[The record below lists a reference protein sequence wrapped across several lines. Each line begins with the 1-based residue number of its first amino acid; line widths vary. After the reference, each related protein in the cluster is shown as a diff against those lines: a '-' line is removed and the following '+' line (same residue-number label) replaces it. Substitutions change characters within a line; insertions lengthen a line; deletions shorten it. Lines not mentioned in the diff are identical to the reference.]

1 MSWFPRISSCRINQ
15 KLLLPTLHT
24 KQNNRVI
31 CNQKLDYFTKKTT
44 INSKNLISNPFT
56 PQLNSKF
63 FFSSSALKQKENNP
77 DELKKLNFNGAK
89 NVEATKASQAQSDW
103 KIVKELLIYLWP
115 KDSRNL
121 RARVVLSLGLLFT
134 GKILNV
140 YIPISFKAA
149 VDSLNVQ
156 PVLQQSHT
164 VMMVAGAALL
174 AYGGARFGA
183 SLFSELRNAV
193 FGTVAQ
199 TAIRTASRN
208 IFYHLHSLDLNYHL
222 SRQTGGLIRAMD
234 RGAKGINQVLSSMIF
249 HIVPTAFEIT
259 LVCAIL
265 TYSYGWIYAALSLA
279 TIAAFTSFTA
289 VTTQWRTK
297 FRKQMNKADNEGA
310 STATDSLLN
319 FEAVKHFNN
328 EKFEMKKYDESL
340 KKYELA
346 AVKTTTSL
354 AFLNIGQNLIFSFSL
369 TLIMWLASQGVLDG
383 TLTVGD
389 LVMVNGLL
397 FQLSMPLNFLG
408 MVYREVRQSLIDMD
422 TMFQLKHSK
431 TAIPEHPEAK
441 PLVVTKGEIVFENV
455 HFGYGN
461 NRKILNGLSFKLN
474 AGSSVAFV
482 GASGSG
488 KSTILK
494 LLFRFYDPQEGR
506 ILIDGQDIRF
516 VTLESLRACLG
527 VMPQDTILFNQSI
540 KYNIAYG
547 KPSASLEEVVEVS
560 KKAHIHDIITTHFP
574 KQYESQVG
582 ERGLVISGGEKQRVQ
597 LARVFL
603 KDPPIILFDE
613 PTSALDMT
621 TESSIMENIQNF
633 LHTSPKSDSL
643 YYQLMNLETK
653 ENTTDSDAENY
664 IKPVQT
670 RTGVFIAHRLS
681 TIMNCDLILVLE
693 NGKLLEKGNHE
704 SLIKLDGVYAHMF
717 NAQKFRLED
726 DSILQEELPSE
737 EQLTLSKENDKK
749 V

>member
-234 RGAKGINQVLSSMIF
+234 RGRKVRLTNCLFKLVFLGAKGINQVLSSMIF

-346 AVKTTTSL
+346 A
-354 AFLNIGQNLIFSFSL
+354 
-369 TLIMWLASQGVLDG
+369 ASQGVLDG

-389 LVMVNGLL
+389 LVMVN
-397 FQLSMPLNFLG
+397 
-408 MVYREVRQSLIDMD
+408 
-422 TMFQLKHSK
+422 
-431 TAIPEHPEAK
+431 
-441 PLVVTKGEIVFENV
+441 ENV

-597 LARVFL
+597 LAR
-603 KDPPIILFDE
+603 DPPIILFDE